1 MIICI
6 GDVLSAGDLEAVARA
21 IPGLTWSDGRLTAG
35 WAARDVKRNEQAGA
49 GDAEAGALKTRL
61 TESILASEM
70 FQLAARPKA
79 LSPLLI
85 SRYRAGMTYGT
96 HVDDALM
103 QGMRTD
109 ISFTLFL
116 SDPAGYDG
124 GALIIESTGGEQDYK
139 LPVGT
144 LIAYPATSL
153 HRVEPVTSGER
164 IAAVGWVRSFV
175 RRPDHRELLFDLETA
190 RRQIFDKDGK
200 SPAFDLLSKCASN
213 LLREWAED

>member
-79 LSPLLI
+79 LSRLLI

>member
-35 WAARDVKRNEQAGA
+35 WAAREVKRNEQAGA

-79 LSPLLI
+79 LSRLLI